1 MTETRQLHYKAD
13 AARARTL
20 RIRAGIA
27 LAVLLA
33 AAAFAW
39 ALNPGPQ
46 WRVSDTQAADG
57 NVLLDDDPIPA
68 VDVEALGELL
78 LPGSTIEWRG
88 HGDLEFISEHAAA
101 LALAPGTLATLPA
114 PPPRWFARAVTCSLA
129 EGTLRFVPG
138 PDFRGAS
145 LTIHTPARTFTGG
158 GADAFEIRHDPR
170 TGKTALETTGPTI
183 TEFARLKRAQLAR

>member
-13 AARARTL
+13 AARARAM
-20 RIRAGIA
+20 RMRAGLA
-27 LAVLLA
+27 LVVLLA

-46 WRVSDTQAADG
+46 WRVADWQVADG
-57 NVLLDDDPIPA
+57 NVLLDDEPIPA

-78 LPGSTIEWRG
+78 LPGTTIEWRG
-88 HGDLEFISEHAAA
+88 KGDLEFISSHAAVI
-101 LALAPGTLATLPA
+101 ALAPGTVVTLPA
-114 PPPRWFARAVTCSLA
+114 PPPRWFARAVACSLA

-145 LTIHTPARTFTGG
+145 LTIRTPARTFTGG
-158 GADAFEIRHDPR
+158 GGDAFEIRHDPATGR
-170 TGKTALETTGPTI
+170 TTLETSGPTI
-183 TEFARLKRAQLAR
+183 VEYIRTKQPLLAR

>member
-1 MTETRQLHYKAD
+1 MTAAPELHYKAD
-13 AARARTL
+13 AARARAM
-20 RIRAGIA
+20 RMRAGLA

-39 ALNPGPQ
+39 AVNPGPQ
-46 WRVSDTQAADG
+46 WRVADSQVADG

-78 LPGSTIEWRG
+78 LAGTTIEWRG
-88 HGDLEFISEHAAA
+88 HGDLEFVSEHAAV
-101 LALAPGTLATLPA
+101 LALAPGTVVTLPA
-114 PPPRWFARAVTCSLA
+114 PPPRWFARAVSCSLA

-138 PDFRGAS
+138 PDFRGAT

-158 GADAFEIRHDPR
+158 GADAFEIRHDPL

-183 TEFARLKRAQLAR
+183 MEFAQKKRPELAH